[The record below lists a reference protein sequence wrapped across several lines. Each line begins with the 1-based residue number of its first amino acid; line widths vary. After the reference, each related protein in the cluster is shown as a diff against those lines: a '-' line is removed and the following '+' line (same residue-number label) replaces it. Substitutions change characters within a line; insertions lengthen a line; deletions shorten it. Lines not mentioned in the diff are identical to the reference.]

1 MPRKNPSNTTAPDS
15 SGSPRSQN
23 RRNFLKKAI
32 PATVG
37 AAAGLTAVGSLS
49 GLAGL
54 SRQST
59 LAQAAENSGKT
70 LQVWSCGGLAEA
82 MIPANKAFEQATGVS
97 VIYTGAFAAALGKSL
112 MGNGR
117 TEVFA
122 GRVLDLAKNLRKAG
136 RMKSFIPLCF
146 TSYVIV
152 TPKGNPAGIK
162 TLEDMTRSGVRV
174 AMAQHASAPGGAAVI
189 GLLKKA
195 ELLEKIM
202 PNLVENGTCVQRS
215 VELVCKGKA
224 DAMIVEPRIPAMP
237 LFQAD
242 LEIVTI
248 PESVFPPGPLTF
260 TVGVM
265 EEAKDYSLAGQYQ
278 QWITSPDGGG
288 PFFERAGFIAPYSE
302 KGQEMTKKFGVY
314 DV

>member
-1 MPRKNPSNTTAPDS
+1 MPYSHSKKTSGAVS
-15 SGSPRSQN
+15 ST
-23 RRNFLKKAI
+23 RRDFLKKAV

-37 AAAGLTAVGSLS
+37 FAAAIAMPI
-49 GLAGL
+49 AAFPEKA
-54 SRQST
+54 R
-59 LAQAAENSGKT
+59 AAEAVAT

-82 MIPANKAFEQATGVS
+82 MMPANEAFGLKFGAKVL
-97 VIYTGAFAAALGKSL
+97 YTGAFAAALGKSL

-117 TEVFA
+117 TEIFA

-136 RMKSFIPLCF
+136 RMKRFVSLCY

-162 TLEDMTRSGVRV
+162 TLQDLATPGARV
-174 AMAQHASAPGGAAVI
+174 AMAQHASPPGGAAVA

-195 ELLEKIM
+195 GLLEAVM

-224 DAMIVEPRIPAMP
+224 DAMIVELRIPRMP
-237 LFQAD
+237 LFEPE
-242 LEIVTI
+242 LEIVEI
-248 PESVFPPGPLTF
+248 PADVFPPGPLTF
-260 TVGVM
+260 TVGIM
-265 EEAKDYSLAGQYQ
+265 DEGQANPLSEEYLR
-278 QWITSPDGGG
+278 WIASPDGGG
-288 PFFERAGFIAPYSE
+288 PFFEKAGFIAPYSPL
-302 KGQEMTKKFGVY
+302 GLEMTEKFGVY